1 LRVSV
6 AEKAM
11 SEIVPHDLRYTQ
23 AHAWVRIMK
32 PGTAE
37 VGITDHA
44 QSQLG
49 NLVATDLP
57 AIGSIVTA
65 GSSSATVESTKA
77 ASEVESPVS
86 GTVAA
91 NNPALEKDPELVNKD
106 PYGKGWLYRVTLSGE
121 PKGLLSADEY
131 LRLLA
136 VP

>member
-1 LRVSV
+1 
-6 AEKAM
+6 M
-11 SEIVPHDLRYTQ
+11 SEIVPKDLRYTQ
-23 AHAWVRIMK
+23 AHVWVRIVK

-57 AIGSIVTA
+57 AIGSTVTA

-77 ASEVESPVS
+77 ASEVENPVS
-86 GTVAA
+86 GTIVAHNA
-91 NNPALEKDPELVNKD
+91 ALERDPELVNKA
-106 PYGKGWLYRVTLSGE
+106 PYGSGWLYRVALSAE

-131 LRLLA
+131 LRFLA